1 MRMVKLLPTSTKDIV
16 SVREIK
22 TEFGEGHEADVRIG
36 NMIKKCTRIKDRET
50 GEIHYLGDPRACE
63 ILDRNL
69 EGVGIAVEERLK
81 NQGE

>member
-1 MRMVKLLPTSTKDIV
+1 MVKLLPAKSKEIV
-16 SVREIK
+16 SVRTIV

-36 NMIKKCTRIKDRET
+36 NEVKKCTRIKDRET

-63 ILDRNL
+63 ILVRNL
-69 EGVGIAVEERLK
+69 EGVGISVEERLK